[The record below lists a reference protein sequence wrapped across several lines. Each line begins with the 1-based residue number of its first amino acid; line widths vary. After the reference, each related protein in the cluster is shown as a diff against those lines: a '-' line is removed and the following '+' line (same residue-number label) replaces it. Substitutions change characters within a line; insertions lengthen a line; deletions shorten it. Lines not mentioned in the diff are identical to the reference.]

1 MNIIGQIAGN
11 VWQELNDNG
20 QQQYKQVKEKVLE
33 TFKDTP
39 MKEQRFAMAIGW
51 LAREEKLNFV
61 EQGKGK
67 RYRLFLEL
75 K

>member
-1 MNIIGQIAGN
+1 MEIIGKMAGN
-11 VWQELNDNG
+11 IWQELNSNG
-20 QQQYKQVKEKVLE
+20 QLQYKQIKEKVLE
-33 TFKDTP
+33 SFKDTP

-51 LAREEKLNFV
+51 LAREEKINFV

-75 K
+75 R